1 MEKFNFVKSDYTIL
15 LASGSPRR
23 KELIS
28 NFNFNLKIVKAPE
41 NKEIIPDNVFR
52 ENIAIHL
59 AKEKSLSYKGLK
71 ENEILV
77 TADTIV
83 WKDNKILGKPK
94 DKEEAIEMLEFL
106 SGVEHFVFTGVCLRS
121 TNKTKSFFAETKVKF
136 SKLSKAKILY
146 YIENYKPYD
155 KAGAYGIQEWIGMV
169 AVEYIEGSFYNVM
182 GLPVQKLYKEIM
194 EF

>member
-1 MEKFNFVKSDYTIL
+1 MEKFNFVKPDYTIL

-28 NFNFNLKIVKAPE
+28 KFNFNLKIVKAPE

-52 ENIAIHL
+52 ENIAIYL
-59 AKEKSLSYKGLK
+59 AKEKSLNYKDLK

-83 WKDNKILGKPK
+83 WKDDKILGKPR

-136 SKLSKAKILY
+136 SKLSKAEILY

-155 KAGAYGIQEWIGMV
+155 KAGAYGIQEWIGMI